1 MRRRWSGDRPG
12 SGDLRWA
19 YDGAAMDE
27 VSDLFEDDWGGFT
40 IPGDEEEEDG
50 VDADSC
56 CRRWGGRLVG
66 CGKQARTPQR
76 ARRPPTTDEAV
87 AQQFLEE
94 VMPMADDRRREAV
107 GADLATVM
115 RDSPIGTTVDEA
127 FGELQRRASVAER
140 GGGATA
146 GRAARG
152 QHDVELCRAHMAHK
166 SRSVWRTL
174 VNPAMGSTQP
184 AIVPYGEDAGRVA
197 VPVSTVDVEATADD
211 RAWAAS
217 LGVRTCTRKKDDDG
231 HQVLI
236 ASHQ

>member
-1 MRRRWSGDRPG
+1 
-12 SGDLRWA
+12 
-19 YDGAAMDE
+19 
-27 VSDLFEDDWGGFT
+27 
-40 IPGDEEEEDG
+40 
-50 VDADSC
+50 
-56 CRRWGGRLVG
+56 
-66 CGKQARTPQR
+66 
-76 ARRPPTTDEAV
+76 
-87 AQQFLEE
+87 
-94 VMPMADDRRREAV
+94 MADDRRREAV

-140 GGGATA
+140 EGGATA
-146 GRAARG
+146 GRTREG
-152 QHDVELCRAHMAHK
+152 GVHIWHDVELCRAHMAHK